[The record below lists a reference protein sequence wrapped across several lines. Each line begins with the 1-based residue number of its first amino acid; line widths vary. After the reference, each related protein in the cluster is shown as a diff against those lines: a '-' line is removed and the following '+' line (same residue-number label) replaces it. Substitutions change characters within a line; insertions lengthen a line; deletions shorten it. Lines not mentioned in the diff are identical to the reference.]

1 MYGWQIDHVG
11 VLSFL
16 AVAYSDEV
24 RDFTTGKQRKNRGES
39 ELGRESECGEH
50 DGCEEELIGY
60 LLLAFFLSSQES
72 FQKILAFLFDVVG
85 LG

>member
-1 MYGWQIDHVG
+1 M
-11 VLSFL
+11 
-16 AVAYSDEV
+16 

-39 ELGRESECGEH
+39 ELGRERERECGEH
-50 DGCEEELIGY
+50 DGCEEELIRY

-72 FQKILAFLFDVVG
+72 FQKILAFLFDVIG